1 MSHTADDRDDKLP
14 WDAPGPGAPVGERLV
29 APTASS
35 GDDEQVNT
43 ALRPRGLDEFVGQ
56 DIQRRRLDIA
66 LQAARQRREP
76 LDHLLLSGPPGL
88 GKTTLAHIVSYELGG
103 KLVSTS
109 GPALEKAADLMGML
123 TRLDHGDVF
132 FVDEVHRLQ
141 RGIAEYIY
149 PAMED
154 FTIDFVLDKGPY
166 AEAVRIPIK
175 PFTLVGATTRKGL
188 LPPPLRDRF
197 GLNFELDFYS
207 VQDLTL
213 IVRRSAGLLGVQL
226 DAAAAEEIAR
236 RARGTPR
243 IANRLLRRVRDFAQV
258 HEVAPV
264 GVSLVVEA
272 LELEGVDAL
281 GLDDLDRRYLETLIG
296 HYEGRPAGLSALA
309 AAMQQEMDTL
319 EDVVEPYL
327 LYERFILRTPS
338 GRQCTPK
345 AYAHLGRK
353 PPGRGSAQQPL
364 PLDEN

>member
-1 MSHTADDRDDKLP
+1 MDERIV
-14 WDAPGPGAPVGERLV
+14 GPN
-29 APTASS
+29 ASS
-35 GDDEQVNT
+35 DDDDNLNT

-56 DIQRRRLDIA
+56 NLQRRRLAIA

-88 GKTTLAHIVSYELGG
+88 GKTTLAHIVSFEMGG

-123 TRLDHGDVF
+123 TRLDNGDVF
-132 FVDEVHRLQ
+132 FIDEIHRVP
-141 RGIAEYIY
+141 RVVAEYVY

-154 FTIDFVLDKGPY
+154 FTVDFVLDKGPY
-166 AEAVRIPIK
+166 AEAVRIPVK

-188 LPPPLRDRF
+188 LPSPLRDRF
-197 GLNFELDFYS
+197 GLNFELDFYA
-207 VQDLTL
+207 VADLTL
-213 IVRRSAGLLGVQL
+213 IVRRSAGLLGQQL
-226 DAAAAEEIAR
+226 EAEAAEEIAR
-236 RARGTPR
+236 RSRGTPR

-258 HEVAPV
+258 HQVTAV
-264 GVSLVVEA
+264 GVSLVIDA

-281 GLDDLDRRYLETLIG
+281 GLDDLDRRYLKTLIG

-327 LYERFILRTPS
+327 LYERFILRTPT
-338 GRQCTPK
+338 GRQATAR
-345 AYAHLGRK
+345 AYAHLGLK
-353 PPGRGSAQQPL
+353 PPGRNSAQQPL
-364 PLDEN
+364 PLENTQD